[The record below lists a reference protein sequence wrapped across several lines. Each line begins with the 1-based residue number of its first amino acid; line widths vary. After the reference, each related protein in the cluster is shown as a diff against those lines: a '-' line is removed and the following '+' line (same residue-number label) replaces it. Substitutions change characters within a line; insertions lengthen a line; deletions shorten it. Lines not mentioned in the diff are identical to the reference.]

1 MTDVVLKLPLI
12 LVLAGDSVKVTPL
25 WVNEFPSA
33 PLFRCSE
40 QAAGFAR
47 SLTPLSDG
55 LRIRWQ
61 GAYAYEKTDLR
72 GAAGFRLQC
81 GGGADCNLS
90 GLVSVKIYEQTS
102 GLATYTYSPGASELA
117 TQLSGA
123 LAFGNADAVSLAAEF
138 YDFWFGT
145 FVRVMLPRARTSRW
159 RACRTRWMATSQLR
173 L

>member
-1 MTDVVLKLPLI
+1 MKKLIFAVL
-12 LVLAGDSVKVTPL
+12 LV
-25 WVNEFPSA
+25 SA
-33 PLFRCSE
+33 
-40 QAAGFAR
+40 
-47 SLTPLSDG
+47 
-55 LRIRWQ
+55 
-61 GAYAYEKTDLR
+61 
-72 GAAGFRLQC
+72 
-81 GGGADCNLS
+81 CNAVEAPIATLS